1 MHLMANKNSSLAR
14 FVSRFSDCRVA
25 VVGDL
30 MLDRYI
36 WGRATRISQEAPVP
50 VVRTIQETQTPG
62 GAANVVRNVCG
73 LGGRAAAFGIVGTD
87 SAGADLVRLLGE
99 SGAETAGIVQVP
111 ERPTTLKTR
120 IVAGNQQ
127 VCRVDLEKTE
137 AVPDAALERI
147 LETLRDHL
155 DANRC
160 DAVILED
167 YAKGLLTPRFVQRLI
182 ELCGAFAVPLALDP
196 HPEHPFQVAG
206 LRLMTPNRAE
216 AFGLAGAYYRPAV
229 VPLEQDRALLE
240 VGNRLR
246 RSWGVEILLITLGG
260 NGMALFEGAAECPVH
275 IPTQAREVFDVS
287 GAGDTVMASF
297 VMALA
302 AGASPV
308 EAARLSN
315 HAAGIV
321 VGKIGTAAVTAH
333 ELYERL
339 AEDAGVTGQKT

>member
-1 MHLMANKNSSLAR
+1 MTDNSSSLAR

-50 VVRTIQETQTPG
+50 VVRTERKTQTPG
-62 GAANVVRNVCG
+62 GGANVVRNICG
-73 LGGRAAAFGIVGTD
+73 LGGRVAAFGIVGAD
-87 SAGADLVRLLGE
+87 PAGADLVRLLRE
-99 SGAETAGIVQVP
+99 SGAETTGIVQVP
-111 ERPTTLKTR
+111 DRPTTLKTR

-137 AVPDAALERI
+137 AVPSTALEQI
-147 LETLRDHL
+147 LEALRNDL
-155 DANRC
+155 DVNRC

-167 YAKGLLTPRFVQRLI
+167 YAKGLLTPGFVERVV
-182 ELCGAFAVPLALDP
+182 ELCRGFAVPLALDP
-196 HPEHPFQVAG
+196 HPEHPFQVQG

-216 AFGLAGAYYRPAV
+216 AFGLAGAYYRPGVA
-229 VPLEQDRALLE
+229 PLEQDRALLE

-260 NGMALFEGAAECPVH
+260 NGMALFEGTAERPVH

-302 AGASPV
+302 AGAQPV

-321 VGKIGTAAVTAH
+321 VGKIGTAAVTAR
-333 ELYERL
+333 ELRERL
-339 AEDAGVTGQKT
+339 AEDASLTGQRR